1 MRQMTANQSHSPPQ
15 SIRNSSC
22 LPKFDLE
29 EMRNGDENGDSD
41 DHEAAARRARHI
53 ATLEKIPDYLV
64 ATDIRMADLR
74 CNLPKF
80 RTTFLF

>member
-1 MRQMTANQSHSPPQ
+1 
-15 SIRNSSC
+15 
-22 LPKFDLE
+22 
-29 EMRNGDENGDSD
+29 MRNGDENGDSD

-53 ATLEKIPDYLV
+53 ATLEKIPDYLA